1 MSQDK
6 TLIDN
11 DRRLLNLKRDNVAQL
26 LPEYF
31 VADNPKFI
39 TLLDKYYEWMDSGD
53 NPSRRIQDLYKSRDV
68 TQVEQ
73 GLLQYIEDELL
84 LGQSYFEGFINKRE
98 ASKFSNTLYRSKGT
112 LFAIQQFFRAFFGQD
127 PDVRYT
133 KEDVFRVGPA
143 LYNDGTEFLPA
154 SKIGPESQKFLTDNK
169 LYQTLALLIKVG
181 IPITKWF
188 DVYKLFVHPAGMY
201 VGAELQLSAVN
212 ANIIN
217 TSMPEGGDKI
227 ATDAIRID
235 TATLFSSAIPDVTLR
250 VAADDPASVER
261 QDVYFNVQRMQDI
274 TLAEILAKQTSMQD
288 LLTVNSPTLDRDS
301 DGTGGGAIR
310 MSQDRWETLDQDLYS
325 LQITDSSGSSPL

>member
-11 DRRLLNLKRDNVAQL
+11 DRRPLNLKRDNVSQL

-31 VADNPKFI
+31 KTDNPKFI
-39 TLLDKYYEWMDSGD
+39 TFLEKYYDWMDSGD
-53 NPSRRIQDLYKSRDV
+53 NPSRRIQDLYRNRDV
-68 TQVEQ
+68 TQVEA

-98 ASKFSNTLYRSKGT
+98 AAKFSNTLYRSKGT
-112 LFAIQQFFRAFFGQD
+112 LFAIQQFFRAFFGED

-133 KEDVFRVGPA
+133 KNDVFRVGPA
-143 LYNDGTEFLPA
+143 LYKDGTEYLPA

-181 IPITKWF
+181 IPISRWL

-201 VGAELQLSAVN
+201 VGAELQLVAVN
-212 ANIIN
+212 ANTIN
-217 TSMPEGGDKI
+217 NNMPEQGDPI
-227 ATDAIRID
+227 T
-235 TATLFSSAIPDVTLR
+235 TDVTF
-250 VAADDPASVER
+250 ADIGTLAFTAFEDLTALVPADNPDSIER

-301 DGTGGGAIR
+301 DGSGGGAIR
-310 MSQDRWETLDQDLYS
+310 MSQDRWERLDQDLYS

>member
-98 ASKFSNTLYRSKGT
+98 ASKFSNTLYRSK
-112 LFAIQQFFRAFFGQD
+112 
-127 PDVRYT
+127 
-133 KEDVFRVGPA
+133 
-143 LYNDGTEFLPA
+143 
-154 SKIGPESQKFLTDNK
+154 
-169 LYQTLALLIKVG
+169 
-181 IPITKWF
+181 
-188 DVYKLFVHPAGMY
+188 
-201 VGAELQLSAVN
+201 
-212 ANIIN
+212 
-217 TSMPEGGDKI
+217 
-227 ATDAIRID
+227 
-235 TATLFSSAIPDVTLR
+235 
-250 VAADDPASVER
+250 
-261 QDVYFNVQRMQDI
+261 
-274 TLAEILAKQTSMQD
+274 
-288 LLTVNSPTLDRDS
+288 
-301 DGTGGGAIR
+301 
-310 MSQDRWETLDQDLYS
+310 
-325 LQITDSSGSSPL
+325 